1 MTTARKIVATI
12 GNLEVLTHRERP
24 ILAKAV
30 QELYDHVGW
39 RRRGTEED
47 IAQALG
53 AGPVV
58 GAWDGDRLV
67 GLARALS
74 DGHLSAYVEDV
85 MIHERY
91 RRSGVGDR
99 IMARLLEEVGDVET
113 VILFCEPS
121 LSKFYEKSGFRQTT
135 DIVMQRG
142 EEY

>member
-1 MTTARKIVATI
+1 MPTTHKIVAI
-12 GNLEVLTHRERP
+12 ENLEVLTHRERP
-24 ILAKAV
+24 IPAKSV

-39 RRRGTEED
+39 RRRGTEEG
-47 IAQALG
+47 IAQALVT
-53 AGPVV
+53 GPAV
-58 GAWDGDRLV
+58 GAWDGERLV

-121 LSKFYEKSGFRQTT
+121 LSKFYEKSGFRKTT